1 MIQKLLIGIVKGY
14 RLFLSPWLG
23 SACRFEPTCSV
34 YALDA
39 LKQHGAGI
47 GSYLTLK
54 RIGRCQPWCN
64 GGHDPVPEHA
74 PKWLSRLLNHPL
86 THPTSKKSS

>member
-39 LKQHGAGI
+39 LKQHGAGV

-64 GGHDPVPEHA
+64 GGHDPVPEKA
-74 PKWLSRLLNHPL
+74 PLWLSRLLHHPL
-86 THPTSKKSS
+86 THSSSKKSS

>member
-1 MIQKLLIGIVKGY
+1 MIQQLFIGIVKGY
-14 RLFLSPWLG
+14 RLLLSPWLG

-64 GGHDPVPEHA
+64 SGHDPVPEQA
-74 PKWLSRLLNHPL
+74 PKWLSRLLHHPL

>member
-34 YALDA
+34 YALEA

-54 RIGRCQPWCN
+54 RIGRCQPWCT
-64 GGHDPVPEHA
+64 GGDDPVPEKA
-74 PKWLSRLLNHPL
+74 PNWLSRLLHYPL
-86 THPTSKKSS
+86 THNTSKKSS